1 MVPSPLATVTAS
13 AAIGSLCVLV
23 AAAVSSLA
31 PATASPDRG
40 GVTASAAGRDPWP
53 AAGAPDGAGP
63 RRREPRRT
71 VRAPMADP
79 GPRPRPTPAPTATA
93 TVTASPT
100 ATATATATVTATASP
115 SATASASATTSA
127 SAKSDGIN
135 VSIGASPSA
144 SASRTPTAFPRP
156 RRTPLKNF
164 IAGCDPRVYFRLRF
178 QKPVDLFVPDS
189 YYVDGPGGDIQVWIR
204 RVHLVR
210 LHVELEKEVDTDVTV
225 QNFLARVRK
234 ELRPEV
240 EQEHS
245 VESGHQYTV
254 HVTKGMIGHVRYRVF
269 GLKVGFDEWKI
280 FHNCGRLRIN
290 TGVATFPTIREG
302 WKFWETKAWPTVG
315 EGRKT
320 GRGAREAGQRPG
332 QARVGRPTREITGRE
347 PRLERELTE
356 GHGGQ
361 LRRHEGESPSK
372 TAGERK

>member
-1 MVPSPLATVTAS
+1 MSAVVPSPLATVTAS

-31 PATASPDRG
+31 PAAASPERG
-40 GVTASAAGRDPWP
+40 GVTASTAGRDSWP
-53 AAGAPDGAGP
+53 VAGASDGAGP

-79 GPRPRPTPAPTATA
+79 GPRPRPTPAPTV

-100 ATATATATVTATASP
+100 VTRTTTATATTTATRTL
-115 SATASASATTSA
+115 TADTTAPPAPTPPPPA

-164 IAGCDPRVYFRLRF
+164 IARCDPRVYFRLRF

-315 EGRKT
+315 EGRRA
-320 GRGAREAGQRPG
+320 GRRPG
-332 QARVGRPTREITGRE
+332 RARAGRPTRETKGRE
-347 PRLERELTE
+347 PTLERELTE
-356 GHGGQ
+356 GHGGP
-361 LRRHEGESPSK
+361 LRRHENYPSQ